1 MLKELD
7 KDARIKKEINRLRKI
22 YKFLDEN
29 EFKTAQKLIDN
40 IAFMSVTLEDLMK
53 MINSDSLVKTT
64 VNASQTFVKE
74 HPALTAY
81 NKMYANF
88 LKGIQ
93 QLNSLLPK
101 GEGTYNIPDGKD
113 DFLNFM
119 KSKK

>member
-7 KDARIKKEINRLRKI
+7 KDARIKKETNRLRKI

-53 MINSDSLVKTT
+53 MINGDSLVKTT

-101 GEGTYNIPDGKD
+101 GEGTCNIPDGKD

>member
-7 KDARIKKEINRLRKI
+7 KDARIKKETNRLRKI